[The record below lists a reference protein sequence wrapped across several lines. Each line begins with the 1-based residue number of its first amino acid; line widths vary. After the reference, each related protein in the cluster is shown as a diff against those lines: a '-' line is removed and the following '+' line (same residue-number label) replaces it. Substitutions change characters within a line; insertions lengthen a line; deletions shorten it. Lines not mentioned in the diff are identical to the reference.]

1 MTLRTMSP
9 LKSMLMDRLGRGK
22 KGAVAASAK
31 ERAKAEDKQE
41 ASDGKAIR
49 AAGGTPAAEEDEED

>member
-1 MTLRTMSP
+1 MTLRTMNP
-9 LKSMLMDRLGRGK
+9 LKAMLMDRIGRGK

-41 ASDGKAIR
+41 AAEGKAIR
-49 AAGGTPAAEEDEED
+49 GAGGKPAADEDEE